1 MLWNLGM
8 LAFVVIGL
16 LLCNK
21 LEERDA
27 KRDKQHRELMER
39 LGRR

>member
-1 MLWNLGM
+1 MLFNLGV
-8 LAFVVIGL
+8 LALVILGV

>member
-8 LAFVVIGL
+8 LALVILGT

-27 KRDKQHRELMER
+27 KRDEQHRQLMER